1 MRRPDFVARQGR
13 CPSGVLGAVIGRF
26 MAHETVREN
35 AMAVEL
41 LQLEPAD
48 RVLELGFGHGR
59 TIQSIVERVPAGHV
73 SGVDFSATMLRLAS
87 SVNRD
92 AIAQG
97 RVELQQGDSMS
108 LAYPDQAF
116 DKLLAVHT
124 IYFWEDPVAH
134 LRECRR
140 VLRPGG
146 PLVLGFRPRERAPIA
161 DFPAT
166 VYTFRSVAEICEL
179 LRAAGFATAEV
190 TESRLTKR
198 VMAFVTARLAARQ

>member
-26 MAHETVREN
+26 MAHETMREN
-35 AMAVEL
+35 AIAIEL
-41 LQLEPAD
+41 LRLEPTD

-59 TIQSIVERVPAGHV
+59 TIRSIVERVAEGHV
-73 SGVDFSATMLRLAS
+73 AGVDFSATMLRLAS

-97 RVELQQGDSMS
+97 RVELQQGDSIS
-108 LAYPDQAF
+108 LVYPDQVF

-124 IYFWEDPVAH
+124 IYFWENPAAH

-140 VLRPGG
+140 VLRPSGL
-146 PLVLGFRPRERAPIA
+146 LVLGFRPREQAQIA

-166 VYTFRSVAEICEL
+166 VYNFRSVAEICEL
-179 LRAAGFATAEV
+179 LRAAGFATSEV
-190 TESRLTKR
+190 TESRLAKR
-198 VMAFVTARLAARQ
+198 VITFVTARVSASQ